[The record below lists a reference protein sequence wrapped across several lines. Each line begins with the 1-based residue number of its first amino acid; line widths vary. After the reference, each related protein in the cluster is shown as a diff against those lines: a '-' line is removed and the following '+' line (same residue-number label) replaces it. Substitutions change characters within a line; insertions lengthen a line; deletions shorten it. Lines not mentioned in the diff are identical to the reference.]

1 MLPVTPTSTVLPQ
14 NKQCKL
20 HVAKDHGKLQKGM
33 EENMRRYAIYYVYA
47 AIETLPF
54 KLGHNVMRSTASVKA
69 DKSLIQN
76 LTDTMLDK
84 DPGIYNTEICEGV
97 VNLESIR

>member
-47 AIETLPF
+47 AIETLPS
-54 KLGHNVMRSTASVKA
+54 KLGHF
-69 DKSLIQN
+69 DKLPCFSF
-76 LTDTMLDK
+76 TMF
-84 DPGIYNTEICEGV
+84 
-97 VNLESIR
+97 RFM

>member
-1 MLPVTPTSTVLPQ
+1 MM
-14 NKQCKL
+14 N
-20 HVAKDHGKLQKGM
+20 
-33 EENMRRYAIYYVYA
+33 I
-47 AIETLPF
+47 
-54 KLGHNVMRSTASVKA
+54 ASVRA